1 MKPIYIILF
10 FLFTCNLNTSAQ
22 DFPPPPPSDH
32 GPGPRGEEGGRG
44 RDERIEAL
52 YIAYISRELKL
63 TEEDAQKFW
72 PVHGQFDE
80 EMRSL
85 RFVKMPELDRQQ
97 SILNIKKKYQ
107 DKFIKVLGSKRTDD
121 FFRKDEEFRKKLVE
135 RLQEMKQHKKG
146 DIENEGP
153 PMRKRP

>member
-1 MKPIYIILF
+1 MKPIFIILF
-10 FLFTCNLNTSAQ
+10 FLFTCNLKTSAQ
-22 DFPPPPPSDH
+22 DFPPPPNDH
-32 GPGPRGEEGGRG
+32 RPGPKGEKGGME

-80 EMRSL
+80 EMRNL

-107 DKFIKVLGSKRTDD
+107 DKFIKVLGINRTDD

-135 RLQEMKQHKKG
+135 RLQEMKQHKKR